1 MLLKGPP
8 PRPPGLAD
16 VVELRQQSLHQ
27 LMALFANERR
37 LVSTHPARVQPNDS
51 THPAR
56 LQPNDITAQ
65 VDRSR
70 FGGHM
75 D

>member
-27 LMALFANERR
+27 LMALFADERR
-37 LVSTHPARVQPNDS
+37 LVSTHPAKVHDF
-51 THPAR
+51 
-56 LQPNDITAQ
+56 QPNDITAQ
-65 VDRSR
+65 
-70 FGGHM
+70 GGGM
-75 D
+75 SLGYRNQGVCTAPA

>member
-8 PRPPGLAD
+8 PRLPELAD

-37 LVSTHPARVQPNDS
+37 PVSTHPARV
-51 THPAR
+51 HGF
-56 LQPNDITAQ
+56 QPNDITAQ
-65 VDRSR
+65 
-70 FGGHM
+70 GGGLSLGYRNQGRCTAQA
-75 D
+75 